1 VAKPDKMIM
10 IDKVEDKM
18 IESPGNEYILWDN
31 DLIIA

>member
-1 VAKPDKMIM
+1 MPVAKPDKM